1 MLDVSLQPGK
11 YQVTLTANDGRG
23 GVTSDGGLVEIQAD
37 KPPTLSLS
45 LSPDTIN
52 VNNHKMVAI
61 TAMIT
66 VADAC
71 DPAPSVELLSIT
83 SSDPDNGAGDADTP
97 NDIQEANVG
106 TNDREF
112 SVRAGTAECPVTR
125 R

>member
-52 VNNHKMVAI
+52 VNGSSHKCVH
-61 TAMIT
+61 
-66 VADAC
+66 DS
-71 DPAPSVELLSIT
+71 APSRSATPWKE
-83 SSDPDNGAGDADTP
+83 AADVLVP
-97 NDIQEANVG
+97 ANQ
-106 TNDREF
+106 R
-112 SVRAGTAECPVTR
+112 
-125 R
+125 